1 MEPCEGT
8 VWRHP
13 NLRIAYVAQH
23 AFHHIEQHL
32 DITANQ
38 YIQWRY
44 AIGEDREA
52 LGKVGHM
59 HYVSTLLRVV
69 CMYHPVLGLEGHCL
83 SAATISGKHKVWLAG
98 MKRQSALQGC
108 VTCCAFQIILKS
120 NFTKSF
126 AVL

>member
-1 MEPCEGT
+1 MEPGGGS
-8 VWRHP
+8 VWKHP

-52 LGKVGHM
+52 LGKV
-59 HYVSTLLRVV
+59 
-69 CMYHPVLGLEGHCL
+69 
-83 SAATISGKHKVWLAG
+83 
-98 MKRQSALQGC
+98 
-108 VTCCAFQIILKS
+108 
-120 NFTKSF
+120 
-126 AVL
+126 